1 MTLRCKNCDQVI
13 LATDTVCWH
22 CGRELQPTETPSQ
35 VQSGAVS
42 REVEEAKRSLTA
54 VSVFALLT
62 LMTIVL
68 LWLATQVL
76 SRYPIIQLDPQAPVK
91 PGWTAFVDHRN
102 NFMLDLPPRWSWL
115 EDETGA
121 ELAALTAALA
131 EQPQYEAALAPLFWE
146 AADMEVRLLAQPAT
160 PTDEAISGFVIVGE
174 SARLNRL
181 TPTQILAYLKRGA
194 ENVQVGE
201 TAVSQDLHGHEM
213 VTAVTQFT
221 INSQTWQCQ
230 QHLVRGQSS
239 IFIIAV
245 CQPENG
251 SQDQAASS
259 LAGSF
264 QLFDPPK

>member
-13 LATDTVCWH
+13 LAADTVCWH
-22 CGRELQPTETPSQ
+22 CGRELEPTETPSQ
-35 VQSGAVS
+35 VQSGAAA
-42 REVEEAKRSLTA
+42 EAEAVERSLTA

-62 LMTIVL
+62 LMTILL

-91 PGWTAFVDHRN
+91 PGWTAFVDHRS

-174 SARLNRL
+174 SARLSRL
-181 TPTQILAYLKRGA
+181 TPTLIQALLKRGA
-194 ENVQVGE
+194 ENVQVEE

-221 INSQTWQCQ
+221 INNQTWQCQ
-230 QHLVRGQSS
+230 QYIIQSQTS
-239 IFIIAV
+239 NYIVAV
-245 CQPENG
+245 CQPDNG
-251 SQDQAASS
+251 SQDQAANS
-259 LAGSF
+259 LVGSF

>member
-1 MTLRCKNCDQVI
+1 M
-13 LATDTVCWH
+13 LALWPGIAAHRNAAAGSV
-22 CGRELQPTETPSQ
+22 
-35 VQSGAVS
+35 GAAA
-42 REVEEAKRSLTA
+42 EDEAVERPLTA

-91 PGWTAFVDHRN
+91 PGWTAFVDHRS

-121 ELAALTAALA
+121 ELAALTAAIA
-131 EQPQYEAALAPLFWE
+131 EQSQFEAALAPLAWE
-146 AADMEVRLLAQPAT
+146 ANDTEVRLLAQPVE
-160 PTDEAISGFVIVGE
+160 PVDEVVPGFVIVGE

-181 TPTQILAYLKRGA
+181 TTTQIQALLKRGA

-201 TAVSQDLHGHEM
+201 TAVSQDLHGNDM

-221 INSQTWQCQ
+221 INNQTWQCQ
-230 QHLVRGQSS
+230 QHIIQSQTS
-239 IFIIAV
+239 NYIVAV
-245 CQPENG
+245 CQPDNG